1 LNINVTITGMEWANA
16 VALFA
21 DPEQSP
27 ALFPIYSGSDYPD
40 PDAYL
45 WPAYHSSSAGTW
57 MGADHYSNPDID
69 AMLEEARSTP
79 DEARRLELYDSI
91 QKQLV
96 DEAVELYLW
105 TPLGGLPHRKEIQGY
120 RYSPVM
126 GSDPWWYSISLAAS

>member
-1 LNINVTITGMEWANA
+1 
-16 VALFA
+16 
-21 DPEQSP
+21 
-27 ALFPIYSGSDYPD
+27 
-40 PDAYL
+40 
-45 WPAYHSSSAGTW
+45 
-57 MGADHYSNPDID
+57 MGADHYSNPDVD

-79 DEARRLELYDSI
+79 DDARRLELYDSI

-126 GSDPWWYSISLAAS
+126 GSDPWWYTISLAAS